1 MKKIFPLLAKKLQRR
16 LKTLIILKSLLLVSI
31 VVVVLSSCKKTND
44 MVKHHFEAKFK
55 TWYRVSPLAKPIIV
69 DVNGTSFFG
78 FAHFPG
84 GGTGNASCLG
94 NSTTYFNQLVYGNA
108 PGAPPAGSVSA
119 PITDVTGYPV
129 TGAPLPLIQAGDFN
143 ALATAVSKF
152 NIPPSVLDHI
162 VNQVLYNQEGDA
174 LFASAITGSGGTFPI
189 SPTVVGFN
197 GKGIITGGAGKF
209 KLAVGEYEYNGYFNI
224 ADANDAEFNMQGWV
238 AY

>member
-1 MKKIFPLLAKKLQRR
+1 MRKILPLLAKKLHLR
-16 LKTLIILKSLLLVSI
+16 LKTITILKSLLLVSTAAA
-31 VVVVLSSCKKTND
+31 VFSSCEKTNN

-55 TWYRVSPLAKPIIV
+55 TWYRVSPLAKPVMVEI
-69 DVNGTSFFG
+69 NGTNFFG

-94 NSTTYFNQLVYGNA
+94 NSATFFNQLVYGNA
-108 PGAPPAGSVSA
+108 PDAPPAGSVSA
-119 PITDVTGYPV
+119 PITDVAGYPV

-143 ALATAVSKF
+143 ELSTVVSKF
-152 NIPPSVLDHI
+152 NIPSSVLDNI
-162 VNQVLYNQEGDA
+162 VNQVLYNQKGDA

-224 ADANDAEFNMQGWV
+224 ADASDAEFNMKGWV
-238 AY
+238 GY